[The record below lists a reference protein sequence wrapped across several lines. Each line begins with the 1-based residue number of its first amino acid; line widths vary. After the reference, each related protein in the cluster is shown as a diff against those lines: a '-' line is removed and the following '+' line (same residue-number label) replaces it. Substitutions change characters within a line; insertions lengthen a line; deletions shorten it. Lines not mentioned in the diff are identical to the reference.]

1 MLREQGLRLAPRTHR
16 AWKRNPPSLRVA
28 GDAAVVDKL
37 RHLRTGG
44 PKGGPLP
51 EVLYGRRK
59 MTAWLARN
67 GLPVVPEHTVGRLI
81 AISSRTTWR
90 CSRARGGGRESVALR
105 TLAASG
111 PFEIRDGEDGLVPAV
126 TLGRTLYY
134 IGEPSGLA
142 VMLWRVSAPTSSY
155 VREFFAG
162 ALLQAAPRAA

>member
-1 MLREQGLRLAPRTHR
+1 MEEEPAIH
-16 AWKRNPPSLRVA
+16 A
-28 GDAAVVDKL
+28 GGWCPVVVGKL

-67 GLPVVPEHTVGRLI
+67 DLPGVPEHTVGRLI

-126 TLGRTLYY
+126 TLGADPILYRRAFWARRNA
-134 IGEPSGLA
+134 LA
-142 VMLWRVSAPTSSY
+142 RSAPTSSY